1 MLKSDTIKINMSRE
15 SITLRDVYEA
25 VNRVEDKMD
34 RRFTPLE
41 SRVDNLE
48 DFKGRALGV
57 LGVIS
62 FIGSAIFSWAWNK
75 ITKTA

>member
-1 MLKSDTIKINMSRE
+1 MGRE
-15 SITLRDVYEA
+15 SITLKDVYDA

-41 SRVDNLE
+41 NRVDTLE

-57 LGVIS
+57 LGIVS
-62 FIGSAIFSWAWNK
+62 FVGSAIFSWGWNK
-75 ITKTA
+75 LTKNI